1 MRSVAV
7 DAVRRDRTQ
16 RSCAPFRPRACEYRV
31 VMSIDD
37 AFDELASSL
46 VGFYRTWVVYL
57 GLELG
62 LLERI
67 RATGPAGIAVAPLA
81 ESVGCDPAAVRAWA
95 NAAHASEIIDLDG
108 AIARIPDDVASV
120 LLDEQRPE
128 YLGGQF
134 TYSVTASMDY
144 AALAA
149 AMRGGPAMIERPPRY
164 HRAIE
169 RLTRQDIAVFFEEA
183 LALLPDLVTDL
194 MRGGDVLDLHC
205 GGGRWLVAMAK
216 RFPETRLVGV
226 EEEPD
231 SVARA
236 LRNADKA
243 GLADR
248 VRIEARELD
257 AIGYDR
263 AFDLVYFQHALH
275 QLADRPVALAAAY
288 RALRPGGRMLALSW
302 CLPSDLDAY
311 RTAHGELIAGIALD
325 ELFQGTPLQTREE
338 TVAAFLAA
346 GIPAPDV
353 IELPS
358 DATLFHLRRPRP
370 T

>member
-1 MRSVAV
+1 
-7 DAVRRDRTQ
+7 
-16 RSCAPFRPRACEYRV
+16 
-31 VMSIDD
+31 MSIDD
-37 AFDELASSL
+37 AFDELAASL

-67 RATGPAGIAVAPLA
+67 RAAGQAGMEVASLA
-81 ESVGCDPAAVRAWA
+81 EAAGCSLPAVRAWA
-95 NAAHASEIIDLDG
+95 NAAHASEVIDLDG
-108 AIARIPDDVASV
+108 STARIADDVASV
-120 LLDEQRPE
+120 LLDEQTPE

-134 TYSVTASMDY
+134 IYSVIASMDH
-144 AALAA
+144 AALAT
-149 AMRGGPAMIERPPRY
+149 AMRSGQPMAERPPRY

-183 LALLPDLVTDL
+183 LGFLPDVVPDL
-194 MRGGDVLDLHC
+194 MRGGDILDLHC

-216 RFPETRLVGV
+216 RFPATRLVGV
-226 EEEPD
+226 ESEPD

-236 LRNADKA
+236 LRNADAA

-248 VRIEARELD
+248 IRIEAREVE

-275 QLADRPVALAAAY
+275 QLADRPAALAAAY
-288 RALRPGGRMLALSW
+288 RALRPGGRLLALSW

-325 ELFQGTPLQTREE
+325 ELFQGSPLQTREE

-346 GIPAPDV
+346 GIPAPEA

-358 DATLFHLRRPRP
+358 DATLFHLRRPAAA
-370 T
+370 